1 MPTKQRGYLSYLI
14 GHLTSHLSPEKL
26 VPRSSTQPYRSLRS
40 ESHKK
45 LTFVHPFI
53 TNPSHATKAGI
64 RIGGDLSLLDINRE
78 RKRCMTPCCQHAS
91 GTGSLCD
98 VFVIWLIVRL
108 YVGYQWIT

>member
-14 GHLTSHLSPEKL
+14 GLLTLHLSPDEP

-45 LTFVHPFI
+45 LTYVNPFI
-53 TNPSHATKAGI
+53 TNPSHTTKAGI
-64 RIGGDLSLLDINRE
+64 RIGGDLSLLDMNCE
-78 RKRCMTPCCQHAS
+78 RKRCMTPCCHHAS

-98 VFVIWLIVRL
+98 VFVISKPAFMIFL
-108 YVGYQWIT
+108 